1 MSRLDCLDG
10 TQRFL
15 IEAALAYCS
24 SVGELV
30 KICQVHP
37 RTLRDW
43 HQERHRMSFEVFQRL
58 AERIGM
64 RYPKPLSV
72 LPEFWHIQKA
82 ASLGGQKRY
91 QLYGAPGSQES
102 RQRGGRASARKF
114 CEDPAFAKIV
124 GFRLRKP
131 IRQPR
136 KSALLAEFVGI
147 LLGDGCLGSPFQVS
161 IAFNSET
168 DASYGVYLQ
177 QLFRRLFGVTAS
189 IKCRAG
195 TRGGNVVAS
204 SRALVEYLETVGLR
218 RGNKVRHQVDVPQ
231 WIWTQRSYR
240 RACLRGLMDTDGS
253 VYRYTHHVNG
263 HLYGHV
269 ALCFTNRSQPLLVS
283 AARLLRGD
291 DFHPRIKQ
299 YQVCLNRQ
307 MEIERYFDV
316 IGSSNS
322 KHLARFQQY
331 FKSHTSLGEVRESG

>member
-15 IEAALAYCS
+15 IEAALARCS
-24 SVGELV
+24 SVRELV
-30 KICQVHP
+30 RICRVHP

-58 AERIGM
+58 AERTGM
-64 RYPKPLSV
+64 RYQKALSV

-82 ASLGGQKRY
+82 ASLGGQRRY

-102 RQRGGRASARKF
+102 RRQGGLTSARKF
-114 CEDPAFAKIV
+114 RENPALAKAI

-177 QLFRRLFGVTAS
+177 QLFRRLFGVSAP

-195 TRGGNVVAS
+195 TRSGNVVAS
-204 SRALVEYLETVGLR
+204 SRALVEYLEAVGLR
-218 RGNKVRHQVDVPQ
+218 RGNKVRHQVGLPQ

-240 RACLRGLMDTDGS
+240 QACLRGLMDTDGS
-253 VYRYTHHVNG
+253 VYRYTHRVNG
-263 HLYGHV
+263 HLYDHV
-269 ALCFTNRSQPLLVS
+269 ALCFTNRSKPLLVS
-283 AARLLRGD
+283 AERLLRYD
-291 DFHPRIKQ
+291 NFRPRIKK

-307 MEIERYFDV
+307 LEIERYFYV

-331 FKSHTSLGEVRESG
+331 FKNHTNLGEVRESG